1 MKKKLLTM
9 ALAGSFIFGVA
20 ACGKDNTGDQ
30 DKQQEQQQINYQF
43 EDGTYGYNVI
53 DETNAKVEVAVVV
66 AKDLKTATVPSKV
79 TKDNKEYTVTKIG
92 KSAFKDNDTIST
104 ITLPSTLTEID
115 DYAFYRL
122 GRVYEVTVPFSVT
135 RIGKHAFYYM
145 GCNFQGGATTLT
157 YVKLNASN
165 PTAITQEHMLG
176 EGLDVNSNQVRIVV
190 RASALQNFKTA
201 WSEYADFIVSQA
213 N

>member
-1 MKKKLLTM
+1 MKGKKLLTL
-9 ALAGSFIFGVA
+9 ALAGSFIFGA
-20 ACGKDNTGDQ
+20 TGCKKDNDPPADNQ
-30 DKQQEQQQINYQF
+30 SEQASYQF

-53 DETNAKVEVAVVV
+53 DEANAKVEVAAVVHS
-66 AKDLKTATVPSKV
+66 DLKTATVPSKV
-79 TKDNKEYTVTKIG
+79 TKDGKDYTVTKIG
-92 KSAFKDNDTIST
+92 KSAFRDNDTIST

-122 GRVYEVTVPFSVT
+122 GRVNEVTIPFSVT
-135 RIGKHAFYYM
+135 RIGKSAFYYM

-165 PTAITQEHMLG
+165 PSAITQEHMLG

-190 RASALQNFKTA
+190 RASALQSFKTA